1 VIKGAG
7 SRRAGIALAVVALA
21 SATACGENEAAR
33 QRRLVDEINRA
44 ERSGPVSNLPQ
55 ALLVRFRETKGS
67 GFSREGWELEVLQMG
82 SDVVLRGNVRT
93 DGTGVPIY
101 RPMPAGEYAELWNWL
116 RTLPF
121 EGWEP
126 HPNETAAQT
135 DWSKSLDVDIVLGAD
150 RRIVAHRRWQ
160 RPLVGSAWVAD
171 LEARF
176 HSLAIDL
183 AREEL
188 ARQRIEE
195 ARAASSGT
203 DEEPD
208 PDGRNPGGL
217 PGVE

>member
-1 VIKGAG
+1 VNQASG
-7 SRRAGIALAVVALA
+7 SRRTGIALAVIALVAA
-21 SATACGENEAAR
+21 AGCEDETAR

-44 ERSGPVSNLPQ
+44 ERAGPISNLPQ

-67 GFSREGWELEVLQMG
+67 GFDREGWELEVLQMG
-82 SDVVLRGNVRT
+82 SDVVIRGNVRT
-93 DGTGVPIY
+93 EGTAIPIY
-101 RPMPAGEYAELWNWL
+101 RPLPPGEYAELWNWL

-126 HPNETAAQT
+126 DPSETAGRAE
-135 DWSKSLDVDIVLGAD
+135 WRKSLDVDIVLSVD
-150 RRIVAHRRWQ
+150 RRTVLHRRWE
-160 RPLVGSAWVAD
+160 RPLVGSAWVSD
-171 LEARF
+171 LETRF
-176 HSLAIDL
+176 HSLALDL

-195 ARAASSGT
+195 ARAPK

-208 PDGRNPGGL
+208 PEDRNPGGL